1 MVPELTHCFNT
12 KKRAPI
18 KIVMETIN
26 LTESA
31 DWDDKIVKKEEQEES
46 CPSGILEEEKKDEN
60 LINSAP
66 FLNQLQNKLKKQT
79 KSKSKSPLKGDTM
92 EPNDKDEKH
101 ITSSK
106 SLKSLKISNHWQNQ
120 LKKKKN

>member
-106 SLKSLKISNHWQNQ
+106 SLKSFKDFKCFAKH
-120 LKKKKN
+120 